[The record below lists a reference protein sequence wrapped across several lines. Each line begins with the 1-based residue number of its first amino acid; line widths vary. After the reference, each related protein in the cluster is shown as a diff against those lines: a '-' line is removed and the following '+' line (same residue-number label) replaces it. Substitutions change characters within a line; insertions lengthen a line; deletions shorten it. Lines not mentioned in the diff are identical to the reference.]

1 MSDSAEN
8 DGSDEVAASASANAS
23 AAAGGGPSGGGDSAD
38 NPTVPPLGPAT
49 MCSMDVNQNVSVVT
63 HHTHTTHV

>member
-8 DGSDEVAASASANAS
+8 DGSGEAAAFASANAS
-23 AAAGGGPSGGGDSAD
+23 AAAGGGPSGGGGSAD

-49 MCSMDVNQNVSVVT
+49 MCSMNVNQNVSVLT
-63 HHTHTTHV
+63 HHTHTHV